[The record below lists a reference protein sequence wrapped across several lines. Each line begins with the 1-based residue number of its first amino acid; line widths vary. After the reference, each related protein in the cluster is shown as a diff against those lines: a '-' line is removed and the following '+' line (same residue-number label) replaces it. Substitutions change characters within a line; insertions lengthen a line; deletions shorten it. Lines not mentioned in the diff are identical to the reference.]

1 MRLESSLLSNCSA
14 VCDLYLHFALHPFIS
29 KKNESGAGWDSLRVP
44 TFKSVKSSSA
54 KASVSQRTAA
64 IIPDITA
71 YLKGSS
77 SSTHISSTSDGE

>member
-1 MRLESSLLSNCSA
+1 MYPA
-14 VCDLYLHFALHPFIS
+14 VS
-29 KKNESGAGWDSLRVP
+29 KKNESGAGWEGLRVP

-54 KASVSQRTAA
+54 MVSVSQRTAA

-77 SSTHISSTSDGE
+77 TSSQASSVADGG